1 MTEMKLRFAKY
12 HALGN
17 DYIVVDPN
25 DTPMGVKPLT
35 KREIQLICDR
45 NRGVGSDG
53 ILWGPT
59 KVEGRFGLV
68 ILNPDGSEAEKSG
81 NGVRIFARY
90 LSDAGYVSNERPF
103 EIHTEGGV
111 VSVEFLGG
119 PGQPGSDDDLI
130 RVGMGAAQFSAKKI
144 PVRSRKAEVVSEP
157 LKVGG
162 RAFRA
167 TCVSMG
173 NPHCVIRLPKVTE
186 ELCRKF
192 GPLIETHRWF
202 PKRTNVQFMRVISRK
217 AVELQIWERGA
228 GYTLASGSSSC
239 AAVSAAF
246 RQGWVDRDV
255 EVRMPGGK
263 LSISIGGDGE
273 REAGMVWMTGP
284 VTAVATG
291 EMAEGFPAGAR

>member
-1 MTEMKLRFAKY
+1 MAEMKLRFAKY

-17 DYIVVDPN
+17 DYLVMDPN
-25 DTPMGVKPLT
+25 DTPQAMPPLK

-53 ILWGPT
+53 ILWGPE
-59 KVEGRFGLV
+59 KVDGRLGLK
-68 ILNPDGSEAEKSG
+68 IFNPDGSEAEKSG

-90 LSDAGYVSNERPF
+90 LSDAGYVSTDRPF
-103 EIHTEGGV
+103 EIHTKGGIV
-111 VSVEFLGG
+111 AVEFL
-119 PGQPGSDDDLI
+119 SESLI
-130 RVGMGAAQFSAKKI
+130 RVGMGHAEFSAKKV
-144 PVRSRKAEVVSEP
+144 PVRSRKLEVISEP

-173 NPHCVIRLPKVTE
+173 NPHCVIKVAKTTE

-192 GPLIETHRWF
+192 GPLIEAHRWF
-202 PKRTNVQFMRVISRK
+202 PNRTNVQFMRVINRK
-217 AVELQIWERGA
+217 TIELQIWERGA

-246 RQGWVDRDV
+246 RQGWVDRNV

-263 LSISIGGDGE
+263 LAISIADDGE
-273 REAGMVWMTGP
+273 RDAGMVWMTGP

-291 EMAEGFPAGAR
+291 EMAEGFLAK

>member
-1 MTEMKLRFAKY
+1 MAEMKLRFAKY

-17 DYIVVDPN
+17 DYLVMDPN
-25 DTPMGVKPLT
+25 DTPQAMPPLK

-53 ILWGPT
+53 ILWGPE
-59 KVEGRFGLV
+59 KVDGRLGLK
-68 ILNPDGSEAEKSG
+68 IFNPDGSEAEKSG

-90 LSDAGYVSNERPF
+90 LSDAGYVSTDKPF
-103 EIHTEGGV
+103 EIHTKGGIV
-111 VSVEFLGG
+111 AVEFL
-119 PGQPGSDDDLI
+119 SDSLI
-130 RVGMGAAQFSAKKI
+130 RVGMGKAEFSAKKI
-144 PVRSRKAEVVSEP
+144 PVRSRKVEVISEP

-173 NPHCVIRLPKVTE
+173 NPHCVIKVPKTTE

-192 GPLIETHRWF
+192 GPLVETHRWF
-202 PKRTNVQFMRVISRK
+202 PNRTNVQFMRVISRK
-217 AVELQIWERGA
+217 VIELQIWERGA

-263 LSISIGGDGE
+263 LAISISGDGN
-273 REAGMVWMTGP
+273 RNAGMVWMTGS
-284 VTAVATG
+284 VTPVATG
-291 EMAEGFPAGAR
+291 EMAAGFLEK